1 MSPVDR
7 SPPPGGKPLGTLY
20 NSAGSNAQTKD
31 NTIVV
36 VVVALVV
43 DKLLLSAGKLLL
55 SAGKLLLSAGKLLL
69 SAGKLLLSAG
79 KLLLGVLIF
88 WGPYFLEVFSLL
100 QELGATYRRKT
111 YIFRIREAKRLF

>member
-69 SAGKLLLSAG
+69 SAGKLLL
-79 KLLLGVLIF
+79 GVLIF
-88 WGPYFLEVFSLL
+88 WGPYFLEVFSLY
-100 QELGATYRRKT
+100 QELGAPYRRKT
-111 YIFRIREAKRLF
+111 YIFRIRKAKRFI

>member
-20 NSAGSNAQTKD
+20 SSAGSNAQTKD

-69 SAGKLLLSAG
+69 SAGKLLLRG
-79 KLLLGVLIF
+79 PYFCGVLISLRF
-88 WGPYFLEVFSLL
+88 LAFFRSLEQLTEKRCIFSQSGRPYPSL
-100 QELGATYRRKT
+100 KDNM
-111 YIFRIREAKRLF
+111 